1 MTIST
6 LLARRPGI
14 GLAILRVLTGL
25 VFAAHGAQK
34 LFVYGLSG
42 VSGAF
47 ASMGVP
53 FPGLTGPGVAFLEF
67 AGGIALVLGLVT
79 RPIAILLTVDMLGA
93 ILMVHGKNGFF
104 MPNGIEFV
112 LMLGAASLAVALAG
126 PGAFAADDA
135 LVARLA

>member
-1 MTIST
+1 MSIQTF
-6 LLARRPGI
+6 LARRPGI
-14 GLAILRVLTGL
+14 GLAILRALTGL

-53 FPGLTGPGVAFLEF
+53 LPGVTGPAVAILEF

-79 RPIAILLTVDMLGA
+79 RPVAILLTVDMLGA
-93 ILMVHGKNGFF
+93 IVMVHGKNGFF

-112 LMLGAASLAVALAG
+112 LMLGVASLAVALAG

-135 LVARLA
+135 IAARHA